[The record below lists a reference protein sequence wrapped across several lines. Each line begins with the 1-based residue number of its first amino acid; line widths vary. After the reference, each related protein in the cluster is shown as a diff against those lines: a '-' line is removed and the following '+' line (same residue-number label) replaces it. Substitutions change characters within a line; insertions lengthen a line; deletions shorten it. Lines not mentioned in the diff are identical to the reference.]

1 MRLFCW
7 SRAVVFS
14 MARAP
19 GCGLAALCLVSRRS
33 VWYRG
38 ALLRGL
44 SQCRC
49 GCELV
54 SPCESLASR
63 VPVVPLPLRSKHSG
77 TTVAFRHRPCSSWGG
92 RDGSICRGGRIIC
105 QLHQLGPP
113 LCGPRHRQPSPRS
126 EDSPQGLVRGRIL
139 SDFSVLQYI
148 NCGRAILS
156 SSVRVFAVVFL
167 FSFFHLRVSWVYL
180 RVNFVFA
187 SFCPSFF
194 FFVPRRCLLRHVLVR
209 GCPCGAL
216 RCLSR
221 Y

>member
-63 VPVVPLPLRSKHSG
+63 VPVVPLPLRSKHSEQPWLSAIDLAPRG
-77 TTVAFRHRPCSSWGG
+77 EDGMVASAEEAESSASSTSLDRPSAVLAIVSPPRGLSAGSRERKNPFRFFRFTIYQLRARDLVFVCS
-92 RDGSICRGGRIIC
+92 CFC
-105 QLHQLGPP
+105 
-113 LCGPRHRQPSPRS
+113 C
-126 EDSPQGLVRGRIL
+126 
-139 SDFSVLQYI
+139 
-148 NCGRAILS
+148 C
-156 SSVRVFAVVFL
+156 
-167 FSFFHLRVSWVYL
+167 FSF
-180 RVNFVFA
+180 
-187 SFCPSFF
+187 
-194 FFVPRRCLLRHVLVR
+194 
-209 GCPCGAL
+209 
-216 RCLSR
+216 
-221 Y
+221 

>member
-113 LCGPRHRQPSPRS
+113 LCGPPHRQPSPRT
-126 EDSPQGLVRGRIL
+126 PRMGLVRGKIL
-139 SDFSVLQYI
+139 FKIFFS
-148 NCGRAILS
+148 
-156 SSVRVFAVVFL
+156 
-167 FSFFHLRVSWVYL
+167 
-180 RVNFVFA
+180 
-187 SFCPSFF
+187 
-194 FFVPRRCLLRHVLVR
+194 
-209 GCPCGAL
+209 
-216 RCLSR
+216 
-221 Y
+221 